1 MSVMEYW
8 QEICKINQRI
18 NEKLVRVAALRKAKL
33 VEEWVALER
42 EIDKDIDE
50 MVAIKE
56 RYRQKREQKQKEEW
70 E

>member
-1 MSVMEYW
+1 MSVIEYW
-8 QEICKINQRI
+8 QEICEINRRI
-18 NEKLVRVAALRKAKL
+18 NEKLVRVALLRKAKL

-50 MVAIKE
+50 MLAIKE
-56 RYRQKREQKQKEEW
+56 RYRQKREQKEEW

>member
-1 MSVMEYW
+1 MSVIEYW
-8 QEICKINQRI
+8 QEICEINQRI
-18 NEKLVRVAALRKAKL
+18 NEKLVRAALLRKAKL

-50 MVAIKE
+50 MLAIKE
-56 RYRQKREQKQKEEW
+56 RYRQKREQKEEW